1 MKTIIGKYADTYN
14 NYIHDNVNVSYVKKN
29 FVNILF
35 QLWFSPTLLLLFIRG
50 TNYDNNNDYK
60 MSEYIRNYE
69 IVNLFLEYF
78 YINPYVVRSS
88 MIFHHIITS
97 IATHTF
103 VLFQY
108 ENVPML
114 RPYVGLA
121 NLTITTNLLLDMA
134 QTFHKN
140 NMLKVIFMI
149 YFFVVRLAI
158 PFPFIFTVS
167 TGHYLSITP
176 SENIPVSI
184 FLSCGMYTFY
194 GLNMFWFYKICRI
207 ARKLYK
213 S

>member
-1 MKTIIGKYADTYN
+1 MKTTIGKYADTYN
-14 NYIHDNVNVSYVKKN
+14 NYIHNNVNVSYVKKN

-50 TNYDNNNDYK
+50 TYYDNNNDYK

-88 MIFHHIITS
+88 MIFHHIIAA
-97 IATHTF
+97 IAAHTF

-121 NLTITTNLLLDMA
+121 NLTITTNLLLDMV

-140 NMLKVIFMI
+140 NILKVIFLI
-149 YFFVVRLAI
+149 YFFVVRLVI
-158 PFPFIFTVS
+158 PFPFIFNVS
-167 TGHYLSITP
+167 TGHYLYITP
-176 SENIPVSI
+176 IENIQVSL
-184 FLSCGMYTFY
+184 FLSFGAIVFY

-207 ARKLYK
+207 ARKYIV
-213 S
+213 

>member
-1 MKTIIGKYADTYN
+1 MSIRDYSDSYN
-14 NYIHDNVNVSYVKKN
+14 NYILNNVNVSYVKKN

-50 TNYDNNNDYK
+50 TYYDNNNDYN

-88 MIFHHIITS
+88 IIFHHIIA
-97 IATHTF
+97 IIGTHT
-103 VLFQY
+103 VISSQG
-108 ENVPML
+108 EVVPLL
-114 RPYVGLA
+114 RITVYMM
-121 NLTITTNLLLDMA
+121 NITITTNLLLDMV

-140 NMLKVIFMI
+140 NMLKVIFLI
-149 YFFVVRLAI
+149 YFFVVRLVIPI
-158 PFPFIFTVS
+158 PFIVNITNGYYFRM
-167 TGHYLSITP
+167 TP

-184 FLSCGMYTFY
+184 FISCGIFLLY
-194 GLNMFWFYKICRI
+194 GLNIYWFYKICRI
-207 ARKLYK
+207 ARKYIK

>member
-1 MKTIIGKYADTYN
+1 MKTTIGKYADTYN
-14 NYIHDNVNVSYVKKN
+14 NYIHNNVNVSYVKKN

-50 TNYDNNNDYK
+50 TYYDNNNDYK
-60 MSEYIRNYE
+60 MVEYIRNYE

-88 MIFHHIITS
+88 MIFHHIIVV
-97 IATHTF
+97 IGAHTL
-103 VLFQY
+103 VLSQG
-108 ENVPML
+108 VDIPLL
-114 RPYVGLA
+114 RNTVYMS
-121 NLTITTNLLLDMA
+121 NITITTNLLLDMV

-140 NMLKVIFMI
+140 NLLKIVFLI
-149 YFFVVRLAI
+149 YFFVVRLVI
-158 PFPFIFTVS
+158 PFPFIFNIS

-184 FLSCGMYTFY
+184 FISCGMYTFY

-207 ARKLYK
+207 ARKYIV
-213 S
+213 